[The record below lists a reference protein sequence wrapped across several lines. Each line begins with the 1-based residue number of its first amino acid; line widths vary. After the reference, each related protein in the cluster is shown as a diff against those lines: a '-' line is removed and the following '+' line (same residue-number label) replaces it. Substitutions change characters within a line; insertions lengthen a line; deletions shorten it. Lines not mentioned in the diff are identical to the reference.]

1 MVGKNESEVLDY
13 PNLKKIRMAITLFF
27 NLSIALI
34 LSMMFVRVLELI
46 NISSSNNFPV
56 DNYKVIALALFFDF
70 VFFLKIIPFLFLP
83 FLIFF
88 LFKKS
93 SYNIWVFG
101 FLGSLL
107 LVFYLLLIKYF
118 QTALVPLGAD
128 LFGYSIA
135 EINVTIA
142 GSTKTDFTAIFTTIF
157 VLALFWTLV
166 FFFNNRIVLKPIV
179 AMVFMFL
186 GILLSYS
193 GVSGLPKST
202 TFKTDYSYNVA
213 INKIAFFV
221 EKSTAYFLSS
231 ESKVDVTANRIPE
244 KGSTNISG
252 FKYLDDQYPFL
263 RKDETEDVL
272 SDFFIIDSTNK
283 PNIVFIQVEGLGRA
297 FSGSNAYLGS
307 FTPFLDQLAD
317 KSIYFENFLASQGRT
332 FATLPSILG
341 SLPFGDKGFTD
352 LGMQMPKFFSL
363 QKILKH
369 NGYSNQFF
377 CGYDM
382 NFDNQN
388 LFIKKTGTSLMV
400 DINNF
405 ESIYAKSPG
414 GDAGESWG
422 YADAD
427 LMRKT
432 LQSAALNANQPSFK
446 YVETMSMHTPYY
458 VPDQK
463 RFIKKFEKQMTVLNF
478 EESKKKSYRQYEN
491 IYSSIMYT
499 DDALS
504 LFFKEYAKL
513 PSFNNTIFIIT
524 GDHRL
529 PEIPMSTKIDRYH
542 VPLIIYSPMLK
553 RTGKIRSISSHLD
566 VTPSLL
572 AFLGNGYHIKTPSEV
587 TWLGSGLDTAKTFR
601 NVHSFPMKQT
611 KVDMHN
617 YVSGLY
623 FLDQNTLFTIKDR
636 LQIEPVEDEPE
647 MAAIKAEFNQFKAR
661 NNQFINKLKLMP
673 DSLFNKFN

>member
-1 MVGKNESEVLDY
+1 MVGKNESGVLDY

-34 LSMMFVRVLELI
+34 ISMMFVRVLELI
-46 NISSSNNFPV
+46 NISRNYDFPV
-56 DNYKVIALALFFDF
+56 DNYKVIALALIFDF

-135 EINVTIA
+135 EINKTIA
-142 GSTKTDFTAIFTTIF
+142 GSSKTDFTAIFITIF
-157 VLALFWTLV
+157 ILALFWTLV
-166 FFFNNRIVLKPIV
+166 FFFNNRIILKPIT

-221 EKSTAYFLSS
+221 EQSTTYFLSS
-231 ESKVDVTANRIPE
+231 ESKVDISAIRTPE
-244 KGSTNISG
+244 KMSTNISG

-297 FSGSNAYLGS
+297 FSGSDAYLGS

-405 ESIYAKSPG
+405 ESSYAKSPG
-414 GDAGESWG
+414 GDAGDSWG

-427 LMRKT
+427 LMGKT
-432 LQSAALNANQPSFK
+432 LQSVALSDNQPSFT

-463 RFIKKFEKQMTVLNF
+463 RFINQFEKRMSVLNF

-542 VPLIIYSPMLK
+542 VPLIIYSSMLK

-566 VTPSLL
+566 ITPSLL
-572 AFLGNGYHIKTPSEV
+572 AFLKNGYNIKTPSKV

-611 KVDMHN
+611 KIDMHN

-623 FLDQNTLFTIKDR
+623 FLDRNTLFTIKDR
-636 LQIEPVEDEPE
+636 LLIEPVEDEPE
-647 MAAIKAEFNQFKAR
+647 MAAISTEFNQFKAR
-661 NNQFINKLKLMP
+661 NNQFINGLKLMP

>member
-1 MVGKNESEVLDY
+1 MVEKNESEVLDY
-13 PNLKKIRMAITLFF
+13 PNIKKIRMAITLFF

-34 LSMMFVRVLELI
+34 ISMMFVRVLELI
-46 NISSSNNFPV
+46 NISLSNDFPV
-56 DNYKVIALALFFDF
+56 DNYKVIAFALIFDF

-135 EINVTIA
+135 EINKTIA
-142 GSTKTDFTAIFTTIF
+142 GSSKTDVTAIFTTVF
-157 VLALFWTLV
+157 TLVLFWTLV
-166 FFFNNRIVLKPIV
+166 FFFNNRIVLKPIT
-179 AMVFMFL
+179 AMMFMFI
-186 GILLSYS
+186 GIVFSYS

-202 TFKTDYSYNVA
+202 SFKTDYSYNVA
-213 INKIAFFV
+213 INKIAFFA
-221 EKSTAYFLSS
+221 EQSAAYFFLS
-231 ESKVDVTANRIPE
+231 EPKVDVLAIQAPE
-244 KGSTNISG
+244 KGDTHISG

-272 SDFFIIDSTNK
+272 GNFFNIDSAHK
-283 PNIVFIQVEGLGRA
+283 PNIVIIQVEGLGRA
-297 FSGSNAYLGS
+297 FSGSDAYLGS
-307 FTPFLDQLAD
+307 FTPFLDQLAG

-332 FATLPSILG
+332 FASLPSILG
-341 SLPFGDKGFTD
+341 SLPFGDKGFSD
-352 LGMQMPKFFSL
+352 LGTQMPNFLSL
-363 QKILKH
+363 QRILKH
-369 NGYSNQFF
+369 NGYNNKFYS
-377 CGYDM
+377 GSDM
-382 NFDNQN
+382 GFDNEN
-388 LFIKKTGTSLMV
+388 MFIKMTGTDLII
-400 DINNF
+400 DINDF
-405 ESIYAKSPG
+405 ESSYSKSPSG
-414 GDAGESWG
+414 VAGDSWG

-427 LMRKT
+427 LMKKT
-432 LQSAALNANQPSFK
+432 LQMELLDTQQPSFT
-446 YVETMSMHTPYY
+446 YVQTISMHTPYY
-458 VPDQK
+458 VPGQKHFIDQ
-463 RFIKKFEKQMTVLNF
+463 FEKRMSALNF
-478 EESKKKSYRQYEN
+478 DESKKKSYRQYEN

-499 DDALS
+499 DDAIKLFLS
-504 LFFKEYAKL
+504 EYSKL

-572 AFLGNGYHIKTPSEV
+572 SLLKNNYQLKTPSKV
-587 TWLGSGLDTAKTFR
+587 TWLGSGLDTAQIFR
-601 NVHSFPMKQT
+601 NVHSYPLKQT
-611 KVDMHN
+611 KTNMHN

-636 LQIEPVEDEPE
+636 LLIEPVKDEPE
-647 MAAIKAEFNQFKAR
+647 MAAISAEFNQFKAR